1 MSDDTYTV
9 SATDVKTVA
18 IPSSNAGRP
27 AAPNPLLEIVKPYTK
42 ARDKAGTFTVA
53 YGTDEAYDARR
64 KAIMRDLSRAGQ
76 ALNVSV
82 RRTIAHDEMAKSFTV
97 TFWVIDKVVRKTDE
111 TIKESADK

>member
-9 SATDVKTVA
+9 SATDVKSVA

>member
-18 IPSSNAGRP
+18 IPSTNAGRP
-27 AAPNPLLEIVKPYTK
+27 AAPNPLLEIVKPYVE

-53 YGTDEAYDARR
+53 YGTAEAYDARR
-64 KAIMRDLSRAGQ
+64 KSIMRDLTRAGQ
-76 ALNVSV
+76 SLNVSV
-82 RRTIAHDEMAKSFTV
+82 RRTIANDEMAKSFTV

-111 TIKESADK
+111 STEESADK